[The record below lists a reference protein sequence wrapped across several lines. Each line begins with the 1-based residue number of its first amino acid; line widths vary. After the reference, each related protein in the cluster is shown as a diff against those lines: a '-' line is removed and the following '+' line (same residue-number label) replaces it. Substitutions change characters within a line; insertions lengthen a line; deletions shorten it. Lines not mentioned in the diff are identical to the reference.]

1 MSAYK
6 EKTKAITISNL
17 HKKNKINPFLLDF
30 WIKMLYVCRT
40 NKEFNNRSI
49 KQQPSFRING

>member
-49 KQQPSFRING
+49 KQ

>member
-1 MSAYK
+1 MSADK
-6 EKTKAITISNL
+6 EKMKAVTIRNL

-40 NKEFNNRSI
+40 KKDF
-49 KQQPSFRING
+49 F